1 MQTKLFFLIIFLSIM
16 SCSSKEELSLNNY
29 IPINKN
35 TLNLNFLVDEDK
47 NNSYLSEVLEI
58 KNIFNPEAY
67 KTLNSMIKL
76 PPQKIWEIDTN
87 QKIDDKNPSLPKPI
101 FIESNV
107 YILNNEGSLFKINGE
122 TGKIIWKQI
131 IFSNLENTIIGTPAL
146 SGKLNKDGDVVLY
159 LHNGSDELVAFNAN
173 NESRLWSF
181 KSPLP
186 FRGGITVTD
195 DFLFV
200 SDFEGNFFAF
210 NTVNG
215 KIVWSTF
222 LGSDSNSIYT
232 AARPILVDKKIV
244 VPGTGGSFFIISLD
258 NGKILWTENISSNK
272 ELPKLF
278 HTGDIVANPINDD
291 INIYLVSQ
299 SGITTAFN
307 INTSEKLW
315 SVPFGGFE
323 TPSLSGETIFIVGNS
338 GSLVAIDKKTGYVR
352 WKKDFPR
359 YTNENS
365 YFKDKELILY
375 KGPTLVDSHLL
386 LSTQD
391 GKVKIFDANNGKET
405 GVIKVGKLAT
415 SPMPVEKKLYFLT
428 VNGKLISYK

>member
-1 MQTKLFFLIIFLSIM
+1 MQAKLFFLIIFLSIM
-16 SCSSKEELSLNNY
+16 SCSSKEELNLNNY

-35 TLNLNFLVDEDK
+35 TLNLNFLIDEDK

-58 KNIFNPEAY
+58 KNIFNAESY
-67 KTLNSMIKL
+67 KILNSMIKL

-122 TGKIIWKQI
+122 TGKIIWKKI

-159 LHNGSDELVAFNAN
+159 LHNGSDELVAYNAN

-210 NTVNG
+210 NAVNG

-258 NGKILWTENISSNK
+258 NGEILWTENISSNK

-291 INIYLVSQ
+291 SNIYLVSQ

-315 SVPFGGFE
+315 SVPVGGFE

-359 YTNENS
+359 YINENS

-391 GKVKIFDANNGKET
+391 GKVKIFDANNGNET

-428 VNGKLISYK
+428 VNGKLIAYK